1 MSLVLK
7 YQGEAARNRSEKI
20 ISEKMD
26 NKGAISNHVSMKNES
41 DNDQK

>member
-7 YQGEAARNRSEKI
+7 EGEATRNRSEKI
-20 ISEKMD
+20 ILEKMD
-26 NKGAISNHVSMKNES
+26 KKGAISNLVSMKNES